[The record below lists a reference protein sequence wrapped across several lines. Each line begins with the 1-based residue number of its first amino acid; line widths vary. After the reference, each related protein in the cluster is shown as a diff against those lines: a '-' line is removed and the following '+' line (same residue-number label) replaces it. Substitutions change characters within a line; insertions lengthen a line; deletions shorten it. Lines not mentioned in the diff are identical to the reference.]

1 MFSPEALEIVKA
13 ALGDKF
19 REESYHTAQLV
30 SKIEQRGLNIKGVF
44 DLRGEDFIEDLV
56 GFETSIENAIEIDIQ
71 NLLNIEILKVPE
83 SKSTKSSKSKHRIR
97 SSYGLRD
104 KKGLFISP
112 INLTRLIN
120 LSLDMYAKRL
130 MGRTGRLRNRTGRL
144 ANSGRILSVESSN
157 RNSFKFVYDYMRS
170 PYETFEPYGKMGTEQ
185 RSPAKLFKDAINLAL
200 KDLLSKTT
208 VINKTFEWRRR

>member
-1 MFSPEALEIVKA
+1 MFSPEALEIVKQ

-19 REESYHTAQLV
+19 NEGSYQTAQLV
-30 SKIEQRGLNIKGVF
+30 SKIEQRGLNIQGVF
-44 DLRGEDFIEDLV
+44 DLRGTDFIEDLV
-56 GFETSIENAIEIDIQ
+56 GFETSIENAIQIDIES
-71 NLLNIEILKVPE
+71 LLKVDILKVPD
-83 SKSTKSSKSKHRIR
+83 SKSSKASGSKHKIR

-104 KKGLFISP
+104 KKGRFISP

-130 MGRTGRLRNRTGRL
+130 MGQSGRLRNRTGRL
-144 ANSGRILSVESSN
+144 ANSGRILYVESSA
-157 RNSFKFVYDYMRS
+157 RNSFKFIYDYMRS